1 MGASVSLPGPFAQ
14 FSRLTLSDVDEMIIR
29 HRTQLDGAF
38 MVTPQELEA
47 IVGPKVK
54 DAAAIIAQLEA
65 GEEGKINALSFLCGA
80 VAVSPPAPGGGDAG
94 RRQGQR
100 GACSRSSTSAAR
112 AADAV
117 GLGILLLSL
126 GRALERSWAC
136 AAASRVAFGRP
147 RSTTP
152 RASPSASDGA

>member
-14 FSRLTLSDVDEMIIR
+14 FSRLSLSDVDEMIIR

-80 VAVSPPAPGGGDAG
+80 VAVCRTPAPGGGGDREDGVKAKA
-94 RRQGQR
+94 RRMFALFDFG
-100 GACSRSSTSAAR
+100 AR
-112 AADAV
+112 A
-117 GLGILLLSL
+117 
-126 GRALERSWAC
+126 R
-136 AAASRVAFGRP
+136 
-147 RSTTP
+147 
-152 RASPSASDGA
+152 

>member
-14 FSRLTLSDVDEMIIR
+14 FSRLSLSDVDEMIIR

-80 VAVSPPAPGGGDAG
+80 VAVCRTPAPGGGGDREDGVKAKARRMFALFDFMYSKLNVGSGWSAGPVIVRTKTLFSGGGTRMPLLKG
-94 RRQGQR
+94 RR
-100 GACSRSSTSAAR
+100 
-112 AADAV
+112 
-117 GLGILLLSL
+117 
-126 GRALERSWAC
+126 
-136 AAASRVAFGRP
+136 
-147 RSTTP
+147 
-152 RASPSASDGA
+152 

>member
-14 FSRLTLSDVDEMIIR
+14 FSRLSLSDVDEMIIR

-80 VAVSPPAPGGGDAG
+80 VAVCRTPAPGGGGD
-94 RRQGQR
+94 RE
-100 GACSRSSTSAAR
+100 
-112 AADAV
+112 D
-117 GLGILLLSL
+117 LSL
-126 GRALERSWAC
+126 IHI
-136 AAASRVAFGRP
+136 
-147 RSTTP
+147 
-152 RASPSASDGA
+152 

>member
-14 FSRLTLSDVDEMIIR
+14 FSRLSLSDVDEMIIR

-54 DAAAIIAQLEA
+54 DAPAIIAQLEA

-80 VAVSPPAPGGGDAG
+80 VAVCRTPA
-94 RRQGQR
+94 RRAAAATPARTASRPRR
-100 GACSRSSTSAAR
+100 GACSRSSTSGAR
-112 AADAV
+112 A
-117 GLGILLLSL
+117 
-126 GRALERSWAC
+126 R
-136 AAASRVAFGRP
+136 
-147 RSTTP
+147 
-152 RASPSASDGA
+152 